1 MGSIWGVGKQSDGA
15 IQAIDAD
22 IDPCIPQELLM
33 VELLYSRASFPDT
46 TGLGWDKVH
55 PKAMRR
61 VNAKWVRPSLSS

>member
-15 IQAIDAD
+15 IEAIEAD

-33 VELLYSRASFPDT
+33 EELLCSLASFPNN

-61 VNAKWVRPSLSS
+61 ANGK